1 MIARFF
7 IDRPIF
13 AAVLSIVITLI
24 GAIALYSLPI
34 AQYPRITPP
43 GVSISIS
50 YPGAS
55 AAVVADTVAAPI
67 EQQVNG
73 VEGML
78 YMSSQM
84 GNDGTYTLTV
94 TFDIGTDLNS
104 DLVMVQNRVTLAMP
118 QLPTAVQNQGIT
130 IRKKTPDI
138 LMIVNFFSPDGRYDD
153 IYLSNFATIYV
164 RDELLRVY
172 GVSDINY
179 LGQRDYSIRAWL
191 DPQKL
196 ASRNMTA
203 MDVAQAIS
211 QQNLDA
217 PAGRIGQ
224 PPSSVGQSAQLP
236 IDTLGRLTEPEQFGD
251 IIVKVDPAT
260 ASKMSNLSAD
270 SVSGGSA
277 QASQPGS
284 GSSSAGSGGGA
295 ASAAGGGQMQVD
307 SVGGASSV
315 DATAGSISPP
325 TVGPTMRL
333 GAVGGAGGTTDSTT
347 STASMTITD
356 PTTVILNPAL
366 PGMGSFM
373 GRGAP
378 GGGAMAGG
386 GGTTGG
392 GATTTVGGTSGGAAG
407 GGGGGATANSQRIG
421 GALSTTLSGSSTSAL
436 APPSPSDAVVRLRDV
451 ARVEMGAQNYNQ
463 SCTFDGHPSVGL
475 SIYQLPGTNALDVA
489 ERVQARMKELKSRFP
504 DGVEYSTAYDT
515 TPFIRESVADV
526 FKTLLEA
533 VVLVG
538 IVVLVFLQ
546 DWKAM
551 ILPMIDVP
559 VSLIGTFAVMAVL
572 GFSLNN
578 ISLFGLVLAIGI
590 VVDDAIVVLE
600 NIERLMAT
608 GLDVRAATIKA
619 MDEVTGPIVA
629 VALVLTAVFVPCAFI
644 GGITG
649 QFFRQFA
656 VTIAVSTI
664 ISAINAVTMT
674 PSRAV
679 MIFKTAE
686 GQKHEDVREA
696 LPWWA
701 FAVVGG
707 VLTIWLSPRFLEIT
721 HLAHQAEE
729 LLPANEYLQ
738 WAIWF
743 IPGAV
748 AGGAV
753 GRVLIHP
760 VNAVLS
766 WFFRGFNR
774 VFDGVTHVYGWTVGR
789 LLHLSLLVL
798 IVYGGLLVSTYWIF
812 QKAPTGFIPQQDQ
825 GRLIVSIQ
833 LPDSASLERTKDAA
847 ARLVAIARE
856 TPGVAHT
863 VAICGLSFIMQ
874 ANSPNFASMFI
885 VLDPFDKRQSP
896 ERRDTAIMARL
907 RGEWARR
914 VKDAKV
920 TVYGASP
927 IPGLGVAGGFKL
939 VVEDRGSMGM
949 EALQQQTDSLVRRLQ
964 SMRLIDGRLVVTDQQ
979 TDSLDRKQQT
989 TPGLTSVATQFRS
1002 KTPQLWLDIDRAK
1015 VASLGVSF
1023 DDLNQTLS
1031 MYMGS
1036 LYVNSF
1042 NFFGRHWQVTIQADD
1057 RFRDRIED
1065 INLFQV
1071 RNRWQQMVPLG
1082 TLVQPREIGGPISVT
1097 RYNLYR
1103 AATINGNVQEVSTG
1117 EAIAA
1122 IDELAAETLPLSM
1135 RTEWTELMLLQI
1147 RAGNTAIYVFFLS
1160 ILCVFM
1166 ALAALYESWSL
1177 PLAVI
1182 LVVPL
1187 CMLCS
1192 VAGVLYTHRDV
1203 NIFVQIGL
1211 VVLVGLACKNAILV
1225 VEYARQ
1231 LHEQGRPV
1239 FEVTQEASRLRLRP
1253 ILMTSFAFV
1262 FGVLPL
1268 VFASGAGAEMRRS
1281 LGTAVFSGMLG
1292 VTLFGI
1298 FLTPVFFYVIQ
1309 GISETRLFAAKST
1322 RWIGSAVL
1330 GSLVGLASGYLL
1342 ARLGVASQFRALT
1355 IGGIAGALGG
1365 FAVLGVH
1372 RQIMPR
1378 RADVETDEASFDDP
1392 GAPDGD
1398 EES

>member
-1 MIARFF
+1 M
-7 IDRPIF
+7 
-13 AAVLSIVITLI
+13 
-24 GAIALYSLPI
+24 
-34 AQYPRITPP
+34 
-43 GVSISIS
+43 
-50 YPGAS
+50 
-55 AAVVADTVAAPI
+55 
-67 EQQVNG
+67 
-73 VEGML
+73 
-78 YMSSQM
+78 
-84 GNDGTYTLTV
+84 
-94 TFDIGTDLNS
+94 
-104 DLVMVQNRVTLAMP
+104 
-118 QLPTAVQNQGIT
+118 
-130 IRKKTPDI
+130 
-138 LMIVNFFSPDGRYDD
+138 
-153 IYLSNFATIYV
+153 
-164 RDELLRVY
+164 
-172 GVSDINY
+172 
-179 LGQRDYSIRAWL
+179 
-191 DPQKL
+191 
-196 ASRNMTA
+196 
-203 MDVAQAIS
+203 
-211 QQNLDA
+211 
-217 PAGRIGQ
+217 
-224 PPSSVGQSAQLP
+224 
-236 IDTLGRLTEPEQFGD
+236 
-251 IIVKVDPAT
+251 
-260 ASKMSNLSAD
+260 
-270 SVSGGSA
+270 
-277 QASQPGS
+277 
-284 GSSSAGSGGGA
+284 
-295 ASAAGGGQMQVD
+295 
-307 SVGGASSV
+307 
-315 DATAGSISPP
+315 
-325 TVGPTMRL
+325 
-333 GAVGGAGGTTDSTT
+333 
-347 STASMTITD
+347 
-356 PTTVILNPAL
+356 
-366 PGMGSFM
+366 
-373 GRGAP
+373 
-378 GGGAMAGG
+378 
-386 GGTTGG
+386 
-392 GATTTVGGTSGGAAG
+392 
-407 GGGGGATANSQRIG
+407 
-421 GALSTTLSGSSTSAL
+421 
-436 APPSPSDAVVRLRDV
+436 VRLRDV

-526 FKTLLEA
+526 FETLLEA

-559 VSLIGTFAVMAVL
+559 VSLIGTFAVMAAL

-608 GLDVRAATIKA
+608 GLEVRAATIKA

-629 VALVLTAVFVPCAFI
+629 VALVLSAVFVPCAFI

-679 MIFKTAE
+679 MIFKTGE
-686 GQKHEDVREA
+686 GEKHEDVREA
-696 LPWWA
+696 LPWWT
-701 FAVVGG
+701 FGVVGG
-707 VLTIWLSPRFLEIT
+707 LLTVWLSPRFLEIT
-721 HLAHQAEE
+721 DLARQAEE
-729 LLPANEYLQ
+729 LLPANEYLR

-753 GRVLIHP
+753 GRFLIRP
-760 VNAVLS
+760 VNAVLR

-774 VFDGVTHVYGWTVGR
+774 GFDGVTHLYGWAVGK
-789 LLHLSLLVL
+789 LLHLSLVVL
-798 IVYGGLLVSTYWIF
+798 LVYGGLLVSTYWIF
-812 QKAPTGFIPQQDQ
+812 QKAPIGFIPQQDQ
-825 GRLIVSIQ
+825 GRLIVNIQ
-833 LPDSASLERTKDAA
+833 LPDSASLQRTQEAA
-847 ARLVAIARE
+847 AQLVAIARE

-863 VAICGLSFIMQ
+863 VAISGLSFIMQ

-885 VLDPFDKRQSP
+885 VLDSFDKRQSP
-896 ERRDTAIMARL
+896 ELRDTAIMARL
-907 RGEWARR
+907 RKEWARH

-920 TVYGASP
+920 TVYGAPP
-927 IPGLGVAGGFKL
+927 IPGLSVAGGFKL
-939 VVEDRGSMGM
+939 VVEDRGSLGLDS
-949 EALQQQTDSLVRRLQ
+949 LQRQTDNLVRKLQ
-964 SMRLIDGRLVVTDQQ
+964 AV
-979 TDSLDRKQQT
+979 
-989 TPGLTSVATQFRS
+989 PGLTSVATQFRS
-1002 KTPQLWLDIDRAK
+1002 HTPQLWLDIDRTK

-1023 DDLNQTLS
+1023 DDLNQTLT
-1031 MYMGS
+1031 MYLGS

-1042 NFFGRHWQVTIQADD
+1042 NFFGRHWQVTIQAED
-1057 RFRDRIED
+1057 RYRDRVEN

-1082 TLVQPREIGGPISVT
+1082 TLIQPREIGGPISVT
-1097 RYNLYR
+1097 RYNLYQS
-1103 AATINGNVQEVSTG
+1103 ATINGNVQDVSTG
-1117 EAIAA
+1117 ATIAA
-1122 IDELAAETLPLSM
+1122 IDDLAAETLPLSM
-1135 RTEWTELMLLQI
+1135 RTEWTELMFMQI

-1166 ALAALYESWSL
+1166 ALAALYESWTL

-1187 CMLCS
+1187 CLLCS

-1253 ILMTSFAFV
+1253 ILMTSFAFI

-1309 GISETRLFAAKST
+1309 GLSETRLFTAAST

-1330 GSLVGLASGYLL
+1330 GGLVGLASGYLL
-1342 ARLGVASQFRALT
+1342 ARLGVARQSWALA
-1355 IGGIAGALGG
+1355 IGGIAGTLGG

-1378 RADVETDEASFDDP
+1378 RADVRIDQASLDDTSAP
-1392 GAPDGD
+1392 SGAEDL
-1398 EES
+1398 

>member
-24 GAIALYSLPI
+24 GGIACFALPI

-43 GVSISIS
+43 GVSVSIS

-94 TFDIGTDLNS
+94 TFDIGTDLNT

-203 MDVAQAIS
+203 IDVAQAIS
-211 QQNLDA
+211 QQNLVA

-224 PPSSVGQSAQLP
+224 PPAPLGQSSQLP

-260 ASKMSNLSAD
+260 ASNTSGLSAD

-284 GSSSAGSGGGA
+284 GSSSSSGSGGGA
-295 ASAAGGGQMQVD
+295 GSAAGGGQMQID
-307 SVGGASSV
+307 TIGGASTV

-325 TVGPTMRL
+325 TIGPTIRL
-333 GAVGGAGGTTDSTT
+333 GAVGGPGTTGTATSTAAITITGPTTVFPAPTTGGFTGGGTT
-347 STASMTITD
+347 
-356 PTTVILNPAL
+356 
-366 PGMGSFM
+366 
-373 GRGAP
+373 
-378 GGGAMAGG
+378 GGGATVGG

-392 GATTTVGGTSGGAAG
+392 GATTTVGTTSGGAAG
-407 GGGGGATANSQRIG
+407 GGGGSATANSQRIG
-421 GALSTTLSGSSTSAL
+421 SALSTTLSGSSAASLAL
-436 APPSPSDAVVRLRDV
+436 PSPSDAVVRLRDV

-526 FKTLLEA
+526 FETLLEA

-559 VSLIGTFAVMAVL
+559 VSLIGTFAVMAAL

-608 GLDVRAATIKA
+608 GLEVRAATIKA

-629 VALVLTAVFVPCAFI
+629 VALVLSAVFVPCAFI

-679 MIFKTAE
+679 MIFKTGE
-686 GQKHEDVREA
+686 GEKHEDVREA
-696 LPWWA
+696 LPWWS
-701 FAVVGG
+701 FGVVGG
-707 VLTIWLSPRFLEIT
+707 LLTVWLSPRFLEIT
-721 HLAHQAEE
+721 DLARQAEE
-729 LLPANEYLQ
+729 LLPANEYLR

-753 GRVLIHP
+753 GRFLIRP
-760 VNAVLS
+760 VNAVLR

-774 VFDGVTHVYGWTVGR
+774 GFDGVTHLYGWAVGK
-789 LLHLSLLVL
+789 LLHLSLVVL
-798 IVYGGLLVSTYWIF
+798 LVYGGLLVSTYWIF

-825 GRLIVSIQ
+825 GRLIVNIQ
-833 LPDSASLERTKDAA
+833 LPDSASLQRTQEAA
-847 ARLVAIARE
+847 AQLVAIARE

-885 VLDPFDKRQSP
+885 VLDAFDKRQSP
-896 ERRDTAIMARL
+896 ELRDTAIMARL
-907 RGEWARR
+907 RKEWARR
-914 VKDAKV
+914 VKEAQV
-920 TVYGASP
+920 TVYGAAP

-939 VVEDRGSMGM
+939 VVEDRGSLGLDS
-949 EALQQQTDSLVRRLQ
+949 LQRQTDNLVRKLQ
-964 SMRLIDGRLVVTDQQ
+964 AV
-979 TDSLDRKQQT
+979 
-989 TPGLTSVATQFRS
+989 PGLTSVATQFRS
-1002 KTPQLWLDIDRAK
+1002 NTPQLWLDIDRAK

-1023 DDLNQTLS
+1023 DDLNQTLT
-1031 MYMGS
+1031 MYLGS

-1042 NFFGRHWQVTIQADD
+1042 NFFGRHWQVTIQAED
-1057 RFRDRIED
+1057 RYRDRVED

-1082 TLVQPREIGGPISVT
+1082 TLIQPREIGGPISVT
-1097 RYNLYR
+1097 RYNLYQ
-1103 AATINGNVQEVSTG
+1103 AATINGNVQDVSTG
-1117 EAIAA
+1117 VAIAA
-1122 IDELAAETLPLSM
+1122 IDDLAAETLPLSM
-1135 RTEWTELMLLQI
+1135 RTEWTELMFMQI

-1166 ALAALYESWSL
+1166 ALAALYESWTL

-1187 CMLCS
+1187 CLLCS

-1309 GISETRLFAAKST
+1309 GLSETRLFTAAST

-1330 GSLVGLASGYLL
+1330 GGLVGLASGYLL
-1342 ARLGVASQFRALT
+1342 ARLGVARQSWALA
-1355 IGGIAGALGG
+1355 IGGIAGTLGG

-1378 RADVETDEASFDDP
+1378 RADVQIDQASLDDT
-1392 GAPDGD
+1392 GAPSGAEDL
-1398 EES
+1398 